1 MQTIILSHEEVGRLA
16 EQLYRICDTII
27 SSIARFATMFQ
38 WMKDR
43 FGIGSAVTVVVWIPH
58 TDQEQYTQIANS
70 LYEWRQQWKQQI
82 QLSFT
87 TTVAGDCYESKSN
100 YKRKGKLKV
109 AIVITSDTA
118 ILNSLPVGV
127 KSRTVPSLCPVW
139 SLTATVKNKTY
150 LSNGIE
156 IQGSKHF
163 EPGAKVYPCRQ
174 WSGDGYERPYVVGLH
189 RETQKFISV
198 VCPSDRLEN
207 WKVEL
212 VENPI
217 LIFQLRHTVG
227 GWSDHPN
234 EKEEARLL
242 ANGMNE
248 RTKSME
254 NR

>member
-1 MQTIILSHEEVGRLA
+1 
-16 EQLYRICDTII
+16 
-27 SSIARFATMFQ
+27 MFQ

-43 FGIGSAVTVVVWIPH
+43 FRRYFAVTVVIWIPH
-58 TDQEQYTQIANS
+58 TDQEQYTQITNT
-70 LYEWRQQWKQQI
+70 LYEWRQHWKQQI

-87 TTVAGDCYESKSN
+87 TTVPGHMLLYESKSN
-100 YKRKGKLKV
+100 YKRNGKLKV
-109 AIVITSDTA
+109 AVVITSNTA
-118 ILNSLPVGV
+118 ILNNLPVGV
-127 KSRTVPSLCPVW
+127 KSHTVPSLCPVW
-139 SLTATVKNKTY
+139 SLTATVKNETY
-150 LSNGIE
+150 LSKGIE

-163 EPGAKVYPCRQ
+163 EPGAKVYPCSQ
-174 WSGDGYERPYVVGLH
+174 WSGDGYARPYVVGLH

-198 VCPSDRLEN
+198 ICPSDHLEN

-227 GWSDHPN
+227 GWSGDPK
-234 EKEEARLL
+234 EKEEARFL
-242 ANGMNE
+242 ADVMNE

>member
-1 MQTIILSHEEVGRLA
+1 
-16 EQLYRICDTII
+16 
-27 SSIARFATMFQ
+27 
-38 WMKDR
+38 MKDR
-43 FGIGSAVTVVVWIPH
+43 SFIGSTVTVVIWIPH
-58 TDQEQYTQIANS
+58 TDQEQYRQITNS

-87 TTVAGDCYESKSN
+87 TTIPDHLYESKSN
-100 YKRKGKLKV
+100 YKRKEKLKV

-118 ILNSLPVGV
+118 ILNNFPVGV

-139 SLTATVKNKTY
+139 SLTATVKNETY
-150 LSNGIE
+150 LSKGIE

-163 EPGAKVYPCRQ
+163 EPGAKVYPCSQ
-174 WSGDGYERPYVVGLH
+174 WSGDGYARPYVVGLH
-189 RETQKFISV
+189 LKTQKFISV
-198 VCPSDRLEN
+198 ICPSNRLEN

-227 GWSDHPN
+227 GWSGDPK
-234 EKEEARLL
+234 EKEEAQFL
-242 ANGMNE
+242 ADGMNE
-248 RTKSME
+248 RTKSMK

>member
-1 MQTIILSHEEVGRLA
+1 
-16 EQLYRICDTII
+16 
-27 SSIARFATMFQ
+27 MFQ

-43 FGIGSAVTVVVWIPH
+43 FGRGSAATVVIWIPR
-58 TDQEQYTQIANS
+58 TDQEQYTQVKNN
-70 LYEWRQQWKQQI
+70 LYEWQQQWQQQI

-87 TTVAGDCYESKSN
+87 TTVPGDLYESKSN
-100 YKRKGKLKV
+100 CKRNGKLRV
-109 AIVITSDTA
+109 AVVITSDTA
-118 ILNSLPVGV
+118 ILNSLPIGV
-127 KSRTVPSLCPVW
+127 KSRTVPSLRPVW
-139 SLTATVKNKTY
+139 SLTATVKNETY
-150 LSNGIE
+150 LSKGIE

-163 EPGAKVYPCRQ
+163 EPGAKVYPCGR

-198 VCPSDRLEN
+198 ICPSNRLEN

-227 GWSDHPN
+227 GWEGASQ
-234 EKEEARLL
+234 EKEEAQFW
-242 ANGMNE
+242 AEAMNE